1 MAKGRLLLVDDEPL
15 ILKMLEINLAPY
27 ADQILTAENGKVAL
41 ETFKENEIHCVVCDI
56 NMPIMNGVEF
66 IKKVRE
72 LGSQVP
78 FIFFTAYNE
87 RELMLRALKFGAF
100 DFLTKPNFDGLEE
113 VVAKGLKEGFKL
125 PTLQDDE
132 KLLSEYQKLLLGID
146 S

>member
-1 MAKGRLLLVDDEPL
+1 MAKGNLLLVDDEPL

-27 ADQILTAENGKVAL
+27 VDQTFCAENGKVAL
-41 ETFKENEIHCVVCDI
+41 EIFKEQEIHCVVCDI

-66 IKKVRE
+66 IKHVRE

-100 DFLTKPNFDGLEE
+100 DFLTKPNFEGLEE
-113 VVAKGLKEGFKL
+113 VVSRGLKEGFKL
-125 PTLQDDE
+125 PSEQDD
-132 KLLSEYQKLLLGID
+132 KLILSEYQRLLLGID

>member
-1 MAKGRLLLVDDEPL
+1 MAKGNLLLVDDEPL
-15 ILKMLEINLAPY
+15 ILKMLELNLAPY
-27 ADQILTAENGKVAL
+27 VDQVYTAENGKIAL
-41 ETFKENEIHCVVCDI
+41 ETFKEQEIHCVVCDI

-100 DFLTKPNFDGLEE
+100 DFLTKPNFEGLED
-113 VVAKGLKEGFKL
+113 VVSRGLKEGFKL
-125 PTLQDDE
+125 PSLKDDE
-132 KLLSEYQKLLLGID
+132 LLLSDYQKLLLGID